1 MRPVLYHWRG
11 RAIPSYPAMLY
22 LGLVFGLVAGNVA
35 ANAAVLNGARVYAA
49 SLILLFP
56 ALVGARLASVIG
68 NWSAYRGTPRRMWR
82 RSEGGQAMY
91 GGLVVVPLSLPL
103 LAALGLPFWEFW
115 DVGIFT
121 MLTGMIFAR
130 VGCLLNGC
138 CAGRPTESRF
148 GLILVGQQGVR
159 TRRVPMQVLEG
170 SLGAILLAGAALL
183 AASPA
188 PPGSVFTASLAAY
201 TVARLFLQP
210 LREFQRRTLASIP
223 ALWATSAVLLTVAV
237 LSFLPQLD

>member
-1 MRPVLYHWRG
+1 MRPVLLRWRG
-11 RAIPSYPAMLY
+11 RDIPSYPAMLY
-22 LGLVFGLVAGNVA
+22 LGLVFGLAAGNVA
-35 ANAAVLNGARVYAA
+35 AKASGLNGARVYAA

-56 ALVGARLASVIG
+56 ALLGARLASVVG
-68 NWSAYRGTPRRMWR
+68 HWSAYRGTPGRVWR

-91 GGLVVVPLSLPL
+91 GGLVAVPLSPPL

-115 DVGIFT
+115 DVAIFT

-148 GLILVGQQGVR
+148 GLIVVGQQGVR
-159 TRRVPMQVLEG
+159 TRRIPMQLIEG
-170 SLGAILLAGAALL
+170 SLGAILLAGASVL
-183 AASPA
+183 AALRA

-201 TVARLFLQP
+201 ALARLFLQP
-210 LREFQRRTLASIP
+210 LREVQSRVTSIS
-223 ALWATSAVLLTVAV
+223 ALRVSSAVLLAVAV
-237 LSFLPQLD
+237 LLFLPQID